1 MKMKHKFMKKILL
14 TIVAALP
21 LLAAAQARIAIV
33 DSKAVFDVMPAKAA
47 AEAQLKAVTDAYQA
61 ELDKLRADFDSK
73 FADYQASADDASTPA
88 TIKERRM
95 QEVMEGDK
103 KIHAFEKA
111 AKADITARRDSLM
124 APIEKAI
131 HDAIKAVGD
140 EGEYDLVLDT
150 ATTPVAYAG
159 SSVVDLTA
167 AVMAKL
173 GL

>member
-1 MKMKHKFMKKILL
+1 MKIKHKFMKKILL

-47 AEAQLKAVTDAYQA
+47 AEAQLKVVTDAYQA

-103 KIHAFEKA
+103 KIQAFEKA
-111 AKADITARRDSLM
+111 AKAD
-124 APIEKAI
+124 
-131 HDAIKAVGD
+131 
-140 EGEYDLVLDT
+140 DL
-150 ATTPVAYAG
+150 
-159 SSVVDLTA
+159 SII
-167 AVMAKL
+167 
-173 GL
+173 